1 MSRVAVLTSGGVDSS
16 VALGRLAE
24 EGAHHLEA
32 YYLKI
37 WLEDEMAF
45 LGSCPWEEDLTF
57 VREICRGFD
66 IPLTVV
72 SLQAEYFSS
81 VVGYAIDEL
90 KAGRTPSPDL
100 LCNRTI
106 KFGAFFERVRDQV
119 DLVAS
124 GHYARV
130 IRRQNLV
137 HLLRGIDPVKDQTY
151 FLSQLEQHQVS
162 RCLFPVGGLTK
173 REVREEARRYRLP
186 NRDRPDSQG
195 ICFLG
200 RIPYDD
206 FIAFHLG
213 EEKGEIRELAS
224 DRLLGHHRGYWFHT
238 IGQRR
243 GLGLSG
249 GPWYVTGKD
258 PDRNVVIVVHANRL
272 AENCRKAFTVGRPNW
287 IAGPPVSGAC
297 EVRIRHGERLMA
309 CSVESVD
316 TGALV
321 VELEEGDPGIA
332 PGQFAVLYRGE
343 ECLGGGAISG
353 RV

>member
-16 VALGRLAE
+16 VALCRLAE
-24 EGAHHLEA
+24 EGTHRLQA

-45 LGSCPWEEDLTF
+45 LGSCPWEEDLRF
-57 VREICRGFD
+57 VREICRGLD

-81 VVGYAIDEL
+81 VVDYAIGEL
-90 KAGRTPSPDL
+90 KAGRTPSPDV

-106 KFGAFFERVRDQV
+106 KFGAFVDRVRDQV

-130 IRRQNLV
+130 ARRHDLV
-137 HLLRGIDPVKDQTY
+137 HLLRGIDQVKDQTY

-173 REVREEARRYRLP
+173 QEVREEARRYRLP

-213 EEKGEIRELAS
+213 EEEGEIRELAS
-224 DRLLGHHRGYWFHT
+224 GRILGHHRGFWFHT

-249 GPWYVTGKD
+249 GPWYVAGKD
-258 PDRNVVIVVHANRL
+258 PDRNVVTVVHASQL
-272 AENCRKAFTVGRPNW
+272 AENHRKTFTVSRPNW
-287 IAGPPVSGAC
+287 ITGPPASGAC
-297 EVRIRHGERLMA
+297 EVRIRHGERLMP
-309 CSVESVD
+309 CSVELMGEGSL
-316 TGALV
+316 A
-321 VELEEGDPGIA
+321 VELDEGDPGIA
-332 PGQFAVLYRGE
+332 PGQFAVFFRGE

-353 RV
+353 